1 MKMIELKV
9 KMPDEYF
16 ELLQSVANDGGFN
29 SINELI
35 TDITDRIAHF
45 LKFEKYYRELGKKDI
60 LSLDKT

>member
-29 SINELI
+29 SINEFI
-35 TDITDRIAHF
+35 TDSIAHF

>member
-35 TDITDRIAHF
+35 TDRIAHF
-45 LKFEKYYRELGKKDI
+45 LKFENTIEN
-60 LSLDKT
+60 

>member
-1 MKMIELKV
+1 MKTIELKI

-16 ELLQSVANDGGFN
+16 ELLQSMASKEGFD
-29 SINELI
+29 SIDELLVDKI
-35 TDITDRIAHF
+35 TDI

>member
-1 MKMIELKV
+1 MKVIELKI

-35 TDITDRIAHF
+35 VDKIAHF
-45 LKFEKYYRELGKKDI
+45 IKLEKCYKELDKKDI

>member
-1 MKMIELKV
+1 MKVIELKV

-35 TDITDRIAHF
+35 VDKIAYF
-45 LKFEKYYRELGKKDI
+45 IKVEKYHKELDKKDI
-60 LSLDKT
+60 ISLE

>member
-29 SINELI
+29 SIN
-35 TDITDRIAHF
+35 
-45 LKFEKYYRELGKKDI
+45 
-60 LSLDKT
+60 

>member
-1 MKMIELKV
+1 MKVIELKI

-35 TDITDRIAHF
+35 VDKIAHF
-45 LKFEKYYRELGKKDI
+45 IKLEKYYKELDKKDI